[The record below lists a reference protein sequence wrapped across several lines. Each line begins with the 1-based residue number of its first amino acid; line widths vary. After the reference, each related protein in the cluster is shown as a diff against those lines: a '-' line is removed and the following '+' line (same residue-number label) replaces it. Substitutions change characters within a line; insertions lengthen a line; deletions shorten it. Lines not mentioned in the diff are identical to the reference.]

1 MFLHILCFYI
11 HQWFRVYKK
20 RWLLTRGQGPT
31 RGALQGGLKF
41 KLIKKIKTKE
51 ALNKNFF

>member
-51 ALNKNFF
+51 ALNKIFF